1 LSELKFYLGLLLLEQ
16 QGRQEL
22 PELPDQMD

>member
-1 LSELKFYLGLLLLEQ
+1 LSELKFYQGLLLLEQ
-16 QGRQEL
+16 QGLLEL